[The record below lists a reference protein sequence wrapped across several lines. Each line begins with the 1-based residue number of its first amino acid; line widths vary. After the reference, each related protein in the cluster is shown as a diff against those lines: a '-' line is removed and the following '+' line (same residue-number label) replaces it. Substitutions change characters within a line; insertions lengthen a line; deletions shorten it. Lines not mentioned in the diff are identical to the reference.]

1 MLIAQLSDLH
11 VGAYLPALVD
21 SLVADVVAAAPALTV
36 VTGDLTMRARRTEFE
51 TVRAVLDRL
60 PRPLLVV
67 LGNHDVPLF
76 SPSRIWAPYARYSR
90 QITPDLDPVVVL
102 PGTRALGLQSM
113 PRWRWK
119 GGRVSRRQACLVQI
133 GWDEQDGPE
142 VRLIALHHP
151 VSPRGPAR
159 IVGRER
165 LLRAAAE
172 ARVDLVLAGHT
183 HVPAVRRLDL
193 PTGEGHWSVLEVVA
207 GTATST
213 RVRGRG
219 RSWTLIQVEQDAI
232 RVQEREQVGLGWR
245 AGRLVAHPRGIR

>member
-1 MLIAQLSDLH
+1 MLIAHLSDLH
-11 VGAYLPALVD
+11 VGAYLPAVAD
-21 SLVADVVAAAPALTV
+21 SLVADVAAAAPALTV

-51 TVRAVLDRL
+51 TVRALLDRL

-76 SPSRIWAPYARYSR
+76 SPSRIWAPYARYR
-90 QITPDLDPVVVL
+90 RRITLDLDPVVDL
-102 PGTRALGLQSM
+102 PGARALGLQSM

-119 GGRVSRRQACLVQI
+119 SGRVSRRQASLVRA
-133 GWDEQDGPE
+133 GWDDQDSSG

-151 VSPRGPAR
+151 VSPRGSAR
-159 IVGRER
+159 IIGRER

-172 ARVDLVLAGHT
+172 AQVDLVLAGHT

-193 PTGEGHWSVLEVVA
+193 PTGGLPWPLLEVVA
-207 GTATST
+207 GTGTST
-213 RVRGRG
+213 RVRDDG
-219 RSWTLIQVEQDAI
+219 RSWTLIQVEHEAI

-245 AGRLVAHPRGIR
+245 AGRLVVHPRGIR